1 MSGSLISHTDGTSDL
16 KSDVAGI
23 SRPAD
28 GVSVTTTARLHMGFF
43 DLNGGLG
50 RRFGSIGV
58 SLDQPAT
65 ELSAWRADGFTAEG
79 PGAARAIKVA
89 NQLAAALNLQ
99 AGTHGVHMQISQMI
113 PEHAGLGSGT
123 QMSLAVGLAI
133 NKLYNLGLFIKDVAM
148 LTERGARSG
157 IGLGTFA
164 AGGVVIDGGRGAQT
178 VIPPVIAR
186 ADFPEAW
193 RIILIFDQATS
204 GVHGAQEIEAFR
216 TLPEFPADAAADLC
230 RRVLMQALPALAE
243 QDLPTFGLAI
253 RELQERTGDHFAP
266 AQGGRYASPRVAA
279 ALQWLSNQ
287 GVDCFGQSSWGPTGF
302 AVLADEAA
310 ANDFMHKLRTQ
321 FVHQETLKFM
331 LCKGRNEGG
340 LVHGIQ

>member
-1 MSGSLISHTDGTSDL
+1 MSGSLISHTNGTGDF
-16 KSDVAGI
+16 KSEVADVN
-23 SRPAD
+23 SRAD

-50 RRFGSIGV
+50 RQFGSIGV
-58 SLDQPAT
+58 SLDQPVT
-65 ELSAWRADGFTAEG
+65 KLSAWRADGFTAQG
-79 PGAARAIKVA
+79 PGAARAIKVV
-89 NQLAAALNLQ
+89 NQLATALNLQ
-99 AGTHGVHMQISQMI
+99 AGTHGVHMQLTQVI

-186 ADFPEAW
+186 ADFPDAW
-193 RIILIFDQATS
+193 RIILIFDHAAS
-204 GVHGAQEIEAFR
+204 GVHGAQEVAAFR
-216 TLPEFPADAAADLC
+216 ALPEFPADAAAILC
-230 RRVLMQALPALAE
+230 RHVLMQALPALAE
-243 QDLPTFGLAI
+243 HDLPTFGLAI

-279 ALQWLSNQ
+279 VLQWLSDQ
-287 GVDCFGQSSWGPTGF
+287 GVACFGQSSWGPTGF
-302 AVLADEAA
+302 TVFADEAT
-310 ANDFMHKLRTQ
+310 ANDFQHKLRAQ
-321 FVHQETLKFM
+321 FAHQETLEFV

-340 LVHGIQ
+340 LVHDMQ

>member
-1 MSGSLISHTDGTSDL
+1 MSESLISHANGTGDF
-16 KSDVAGI
+16 KSDIAGVN
-23 SRPAD
+23 SRVD

-50 RRFGSIGV
+50 RQFGSIGV
-58 SLDQPAT
+58 SLDQPVT
-65 ELSAWRADGFTAEG
+65 ELSAWRAGGFTAEG
-79 PGAARAIKVA
+79 PGATRAIKVA
-89 NQLAAALNLQ
+89 TQLAAALNLQ
-99 AGTHGVHMQISQMI
+99 AGTHGVHMRLIQVI

-148 LTERGARSG
+148 LTARGARSG

-193 RIILIFDQATS
+193 RIILIFDHAAS
-204 GVHGAQEIEAFR
+204 GVHGVQEVEAFR
-216 TLPEFPADAAADLC
+216 ALPEFPADAAAILC
-230 RRVLMQALPALAE
+230 RHVLMQALPALAE
-243 QDLPTFGLAI
+243 HDLPTFGLAI

-279 ALQWLSNQ
+279 VLQWLSDQ
-287 GVDCFGQSSWGPTGF
+287 GVACFGQSSWGPTGF
-302 AVLADEAA
+302 AVLADEATA
-310 ANDFMHKLRTQ
+310 DDFLHKLRTQ
-321 FVHQETLKFM
+321 FAHQATLKFV

-340 LVHGIQ
+340 LVHDIQ